1 MQLKSYG
8 DFPRTIDLDPF
19 FDNTKL
25 VYGDAGT
32 KVPYTPQNT
41 WTDPNGSA
49 KDYLEK
55 TKGLTTLQ
63 KHVAYFDGD
72 CDGVIWPSD
81 TFFGFLAMGFGIFLS
96 AFAMLAINGAMSY
109 PTLPRNSKSLRNWLP
124 DPYMRIYVANMHRSK
139 HGSDTESF
147 DRRGQFRQSQLEAEL
162 SECSSRYGK
171 DALSYSDVLAMF
183 RERRDVFDLFGM
195 TAFLLE
201 WSATYMLIWPAD
213 GYMRKDDILGVYD
226 GSLFVVLAHRY
237 KNGLGGG
244 AFDSKKGGVFDTK
257 NG

>member
-63 KHVAYFDGD
+63 KVGAAAIAD
-72 CDGVIWPSD
+72 
-81 TFFGFLAMGFGIFLS
+81 LS
-96 AFAMLAINGAMSY
+96 IET
-109 PTLPRNSKSLRNWLP
+109 PTLTVYVSLLARSMASTWL
-124 DPYMRIYVANMHRSK
+124 
-139 HGSDTESF
+139 T
-147 DRRGQFRQSQLEAEL
+147 L
-162 SECSSRYGK
+162 
-171 DALSYSDVLAMF
+171 
-183 RERRDVFDLFGM
+183 
-195 TAFLLE
+195 TAT
-201 WSATYMLIWPAD
+201 ATA
-213 GYMRKDDILGVYD
+213 
-226 GSLFVVLAHRY
+226 
-237 KNGLGGG
+237 
-244 AFDSKKGGVFDTK
+244 
-257 NG
+257 